1 MNILLVEDDPG
12 IGRVLARGLTA
23 EGYGVNW
30 RKTGAGTREALMS
43 GTFGAAILDLG
54 LPDMDGLSVCQTL
67 RRAGIETPVLMLT
80 ARASLQDKIDGFG
93 AGADDYLP
101 KPFAFEELLVRL
113 KAITRRADRERGEVL
128 TLGAMR
134 IDAGARLLS
143 IDAVPVETS
152 KREFDLLLCL
162 AQSGG
167 SAVSRDQILDRV
179 WGDKSDVTQNTVDVY
194 IGYLRQLL
202 ATFEHAPR
210 IVTMRGVGY
219 RLAVQA
225 TIPGPRYE
233 AF

>member
-1 MNILLVEDDPG
+1 MNILLVVDDPDT
-12 IGRVLARGLTA
+12 GRVLARSLTA
-23 EGYGVNW
+23 QGYGVNW
-30 RKTGAGTREALMS
+30 RKSGAGTREALMS

-54 LPDMDGLSVCQTL
+54 LPDMDGLSLCQTL
-67 RRAGIETPVLMLT
+67 RRVGIETPVLMLS
-80 ARASLQDKIDGFG
+80 ARDGLQDKIDGFN
-93 AGADDYLP
+93 AGADDYLT

-113 KAITRRADRERGEVL
+113 KAVTRRAQRARGEVL
-128 TLGAMR
+128 TLGPMR
-134 IDAGARLLS
+134 IDAAARLLS

-202 ATFEHAPR
+202 ATFESAPR
-210 IVTMRGVGY
+210 IVTMRGIGY

-225 TIPGPRYE
+225 AIPGPRYE